1 MYERTV
7 LDNGLRIVSSPMPH
21 TRSVCIALFI
31 GTGSRYETE
40 EQAGISHFI
49 EHLCFKGT
57 ERRPTAREISET
69 IDGTC
74 GVLNGMTD
82 KELTVYSAKV
92 ARPHFALALDL
103 LMDMLRNS
111 RFDETDIENE
121 RKIIIEEVNM
131 YMDSPQGRVDMLM
144 DEAIWPDQPLGRDV
158 AGSKESVANIDRTMI
173 IEYLL
178 KHYLP
183 GNTVVAVAGDI
194 SHNEVVGAVSEIL
207 GDWRSEAPVPW
218 LPADN
223 TQDSL
228 RFVAEQRQTE
238 PANLCLAVRGI
249 AHGHPDR
256 FVLDLLN
263 LILGEGMSSR
273 LFLEIRERLGLAY
286 DVHSHTSHFHDSG
299 SVNIYAGVD
308 PKRLEDAVEA
318 ILKELIKLKED
329 PVSETEITKVKEL
342 GKGRL
347 MLRMEETRSVAG
359 WTGSQ
364 ELLTNRILT
373 VDEVVSRLDAVT
385 SEDLQ
390 RTAQELFRTDKLC
403 FALVGPSRKEKR
415 LKKLLSL

>member
-1 MYERTV
+1 VYERTV

-69 IDGTC
+69 IDGTG

-92 ARPHFALALDL
+92 ARTHFALALDL
-103 LMDMLRNS
+103 LTDMLRNS

-121 RKIIIEEVNM
+121 RRIIIEEVNM

-158 AGSKESVANIDRTMI
+158 AGSKESVANIDRNMML
-173 IEYLL
+173 EYLIH
-178 KHYLP
+178 HYLP

-194 SHNEVVGAVSEIL
+194 GHNEVVGAISDIL
-207 GDWRSEAPVPW
+207 GDWRSESTAPW

-223 TQDSL
+223 AQDSV
-228 RFVAEQRQTE
+228 RFVAEKRKTE
-238 PANLCLAVRGI
+238 QANLCLAVRGI
-249 AHGHPDR
+249 GHGHPDR

-308 PKRLEDAVEA
+308 PKRLEDTVEA
-318 ILKELIKLKED
+318 ILKELMKLKED

-364 ELLTNRILT
+364 ELLTNQILT